1 MNQMTTPKGHATLGG
16 DAVGLTAQPGDC
28 AHEEQE
34 KTSTSCSKVTQKAI
48 LQRQF
53 YQLLV
58 LMIHSKFDQQ
68 I

>member
-1 MNQMTTPKGHATLGG
+1 MNQMTTPKGHATLGR
-16 DAVGLTAQPGDC
+16 DAVGLPAQPGDC
-28 AHEEQE
+28 AHEEQA
-34 KTSTSCSKVTQKAI
+34 KTSTSCSEVTQKAI

-58 LMIHSKFDQQ
+58 LMIYSKFDQQ